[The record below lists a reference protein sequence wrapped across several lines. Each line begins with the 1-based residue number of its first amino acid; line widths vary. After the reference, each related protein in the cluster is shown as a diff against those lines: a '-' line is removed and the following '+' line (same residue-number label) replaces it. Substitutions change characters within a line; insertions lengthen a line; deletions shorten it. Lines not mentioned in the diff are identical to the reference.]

1 MQIAIRSSHLNLQ
14 PEQRQQ
20 IQRRASFALAR
31 LSAVIKR
38 VEVSLADTNG
48 PRGGVDKRCRVLV
61 HLDGGATAFVEDRDS
76 DLATL
81 IDRAMD
87 RAGRVAHKRVDL
99 AAPRRRIARPH
110 RLQLASSES
119 L

>member
-1 MQIAIRSSHLNLQ
+1 MQIAIRTSHLSLQ

-20 IQRRASFALAR
+20 IERRASFALAR
-31 LSAVIKR
+31 LSAMIKR

-61 HLDGGATAFVEDRDS
+61 HLGGGTTAFVEDHDS
-76 DLATL
+76 DLVTL
-81 IDRAMD
+81 IDRTMD
-87 RAGRVAHKRVDL
+87 RAGRAAHKRVDL
-99 AAPRRRIARPH
+99 ATLGRRVARPN
-110 RLQLASSES
+110 RFLLTSSES

>member
-1 MQIAIRSSHLNLQ
+1 MQIAIRTSHLNLQ
-14 PEQRQQ
+14 PEQRQR
-20 IQRRASFALAR
+20 IERRASFALAR

-61 HLDGGATAFVEDRDS
+61 HLDGRSTAFVEDRDS

-87 RAGRVAHKRVDL
+87 RAGRAAHKRVDL
-99 AAPRRRIARPH
+99 ATPGRRITRPQ
-110 RLQLASSES
+110 RVQRASSES

>member
-1 MQIAIRSSHLNLQ
+1 MQIGIRTSHLSLQ

-20 IQRRASFALAR
+20 IERRASFALAR
-31 LSAVIKR
+31 LSTLIKR

-61 HLDGGATAFVEDRDS
+61 HLDGGSTAFVEDRDS
-76 DLATL
+76 DLVAL
-81 IDRAMD
+81 IDRTLD
-87 RAGRVAHKRVDL
+87 RAGRAAHKRVDL
-99 AAPRRRIARPH
+99 ATRGRRVARPQ
-110 RLQLASSES
+110 RFLLATGES

>member
-1 MQIAIRSSHLNLQ
+1 MQIAIRASQLSLQ
-14 PEQRQQ
+14 PEHRQQ
-20 IQRRASFALAR
+20 IERRASFALAR
-31 LSAVIKR
+31 LSTAIKR

-76 DLATL
+76 NLMTL
-81 IDRAMD
+81 IDRTMD
-87 RAGRVAHKRVDL
+87 RAGRAAHKRVGL
-99 AAPRRRIARPH
+99 ATLGRRAARPH
-110 RLQLASSES
+110 RFLLAASDS

>member
-1 MQIAIRSSHLNLQ
+1 MQIAIRTSHLSLQ

-20 IQRRASFALAR
+20 IERRASFALAR

-61 HLDGGATAFVEDRDS
+61 HLDGGATTFVEDRDS
-76 DLATL
+76 DLVCL
-81 IDRAMD
+81 IDRTME
-87 RAGRVAHKRVDL
+87 RAGRAAHKRVDL
-99 AAPRRRIARPH
+99 ATLGRRGARPH
-110 RLQLASSES
+110 RFLLATSES